1 MEKQRW
7 ESQKAEEKR
16 KSEKKEDAGAP
27 KGRKAAKHYVFPIIC
42 GSAGSKSRLANGC
55 GAIWPDER

>member
-7 ESQKAEEKR
+7 EQSEKR
-16 KSEKKEDAGAP
+16 REEERRSEKKEDAGAR
-27 KGRKAAKHYVFPIIC
+27 KGRKVAIHCFSNDVWLPRS
-42 GSAGSKSRLANGC
+42 GGC